1 MSHLDQ
7 QLGQGSEPA
16 GRRSLR
22 AAADDEA
29 EEAAGEAQV
38 AAGVAVQLLWVPP
51 NLSWDRRR
59 RGDPRVVRNAGHM
72 TRRGGRFTSECFVV
86 TLEGGDK
93 VPQQRQEDEAEASVA
108 AQGSS
113 QRRREGLRDAAT
125 RLRLLE

>member
-16 GRRSLR
+16 GRWSRR
-22 AAADDEA
+22 AAADDQA

-59 RGDPRVVRNAGHM
+59 RGVVRYAGHM
-72 TRRGGRFTSECFVV
+72 TRMAMGGVRFTFE
-86 TLEGGDK
+86 
-93 VPQQRQEDEAEASVA
+93 
-108 AQGSS
+108 
-113 QRRREGLRDAAT
+113 
-125 RLRLLE
+125 